1 MGISELFRLKFLS
14 QDSKKLKKKD
24 KMCNFRSILQFWGPN
39 YDLARVEPRFFVD
52 CYKISG
58 EVFRFTRISE
68 LFRLRF
74 LSQDSK
80 RFGEKDKMC
89 NFRSVLQFWGPSYD
103 LARVEPR
110 FFVDYYKISGEV
122 FRFTRISEF
131 FRLKFLS
138 QDSKK

>member
-52 CYKISG
+52 YYKISG

-68 LFRLRF
+68 LFRL
-74 LSQDSK
+74 
-80 RFGEKDKMC
+80 
-89 NFRSVLQFWGPSYD
+89 
-103 LARVEPR
+103 
-110 FFVDYYKISGEV
+110 
-122 FRFTRISEF
+122 
-131 FRLKFLS
+131 KFLS
-138 QDSKK
+138 QNSKKLKKKIKCSIFDQSFSPGDQTMTSQGLN